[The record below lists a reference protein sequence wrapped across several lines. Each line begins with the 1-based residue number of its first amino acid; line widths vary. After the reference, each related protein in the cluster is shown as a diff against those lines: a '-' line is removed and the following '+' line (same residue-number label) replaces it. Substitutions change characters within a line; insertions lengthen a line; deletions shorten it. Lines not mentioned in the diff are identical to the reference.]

1 MFVEDENTSPL
12 FVDPNTGLCFIKAC
26 FATELTI

>member
-12 FVDPNTGLCFIKAC
+12 FIDPDIGICFIKAC
-26 FATELTI
+26 LATELTI